1 MRESV
6 AALRGSW
13 RGNQTCQRGIA
24 LPVTW
29 AVMTSLPA
37 DRDHYQKLSN
47 KYEKNYDISEPTL
60 SIEIDIVRKSPITAA
75 GCKIIREVL
84 YEENLHIQ
92 HIKLVTECPG
102 PLPRMD
108 HYKQMQR
115 CHEMML
121 KIGWETPP
129 REKPASRPLK
139 CVAYFRTNGWDPMQ
153 IVMIVRFLRWHL
165 IHSNGSSQ
173 RSHISFKS
181 KKVWIF
187 AVRKLNSVKRAPR
200 LNCSSFDSRLI
211 VRQEFFQA
219 ITMTRPAW

>member
-121 KIGWETPP
+121 KIGGETPL
-129 REKPASRPLK
+129 REKTRLSTTKMCRIFSHQRLRSNANSNDRSFPAM
-139 CVAYFRTNGWDPMQ
+139 T
-153 IVMIVRFLRWHL
+153 
-165 IHSNGSSQ
+165 
-173 RSHISFKS
+173 
-181 KKVWIF
+181 
-187 AVRKLNSVKRAPR
+187 LNP
-200 LNCSSFDSRLI
+200 F
-211 VRQEFFQA
+211 
-219 ITMTRPAW
+219 